1 MDPWMAEL
9 IKDSSGVIL
18 GWALGLGSALLVDWR
33 KDKKKVGSVKTA
45 ISRELR
51 EVAHRLLALVYKVE
65 GRRGRLDR
73 QLLEWMHPH
82 VQRYAGPNPSEGILA
97 GVKGLLTQSDAE
109 LAQLAAYLQANAP
122 PRFWPREEPSYTTA
136 AVAKAHELD
145 PDYAVRVLDIL
156 SHIRMLNDAR
166 ENGLYYTRLTFV
178 PGITPGNHANAVQNA
193 DGADD
198 QMAKRARI
206 IVDKVTALEQKY
218 PGGPG

>member
-33 KDKKKVGSVKTA
+33 KDMKKVGSVKTA

-51 EVAHRLLALVYKVE
+51 EVAYRLLALAYKVE
-65 GRRGRLDR
+65 GRRGRIDR

-82 VQRYAGPNPSEGILA
+82 VQRYAGPNPSEGILS
-97 GVKGLLTQSDAE
+97 GVEGLLTQSDEE
-109 LAQLAAYLQANAP
+109 LAKLAAYMQANTP
-122 PRFWPREEPSYTTA
+122 PQFWPREEPGYTAA
-136 AVAKAHELD
+136 AVAEAHQMD

-156 SHIRMLNDAR
+156 SHIRMLNDGR
-166 ENGLYYTRLTFV
+166 ENGLYYTRLTFAA
-178 PGITPGNHANAVQNA
+178 GITEENHAKAVQNA
-193 DGADD
+193 DRADD

-206 IVDKVTALEQKY
+206 IVDKITALEQKY
-218 PGGPG
+218 PGGP